1 MNAKRKKLVTIMAII
16 LAVLMVGSMATLT
29 VSLIISA
36 IQESTHDHDEETKKS
51 AEAPYS
57 FDLLAEEAPTFNTT
71 VPSHVLTP
79 EILHK
84 EQGSN
89 GRFTTELMEGY
100 CVITPTSKDPYF
112 FPMAELNMPARYAV
126 IGYRSSTA
134 ANTTIQFFMGST
146 GTAPKDDTTML
157 ETAVVADGEW
167 HAHAFDLQ
175 ELVDRGVYNGTK
187 STFFRFDPLEA
198 GYVLN
203 ENGEPYKEGDV
214 WVKNP
219 IPDGASID
227 IRFIAFFET
236 EEQYQ
241 GFDMEQYVAKLAY
254 EAEQKRLEEEAK
266 KKYDWAT
273 PTFTEMET
281 TEYDKADGTLKMETS
296 ADGSTMTI
304 SYDVNGETVSY
315 TVPNNYNYT
324 MGGYAATDDLDR
336 TLYTSTDVGG
346 YGTIG
351 EHYVGLFYFLWQG
364 EHGDSGIFDLQKIID
379 QVGVEAAGSTK
390 CGKYGGVGA
399 MHWFAEP
406 LYGYYYANDQWVHR
420 KHAEL
425 LTQANI
431 DFLYFDTT
439 NGYPYLHNAKSIM
452 KCLHELNEQ
461 GFDAPQVVFYTN
473 SQPESVIRQVYN
485 DIYKKGLYEDTWFKV
500 NGKPVIIGPM
510 EANIDDFFTM
520 KQNQWPT
527 EQSKIN
533 GWPWMDFQWP
543 SRLFRSAYDFDGA
556 AISVSIA
563 QHSGTVAFSD
573 SSLYNNHTNRGRSFW
588 AEKRSNN
595 AILQQRYDE
604 WKADPSLT
612 NQGLNFQAQ
621 FDRALSVDAMYILVT
636 GWNEWVAQRQDTKS
650 DRIWFVDTSSMEFSR
665 DSEMMR
671 GGYFDNYYIQLAYN
685 VQKAKGAAPIV
696 VQDARTPINVTGE
709 FDQWDAVSFTYHD
722 AVGDTADRDATGF
735 GRTHYENTT
744 GRNDIKAAKV
754 ASDSK
759 NVYFYV
765 ECAEPIPMYDNE
777 TSWMKLYVDADSNG
791 TTGWY
796 GYDFIVNYNVKDELT
811 TTVAKYN
818 GTDNAYSFE
827 VVGDVPFRVKGN
839 QMMIAVPQELLGMNG
854 YRELCFQF
862 KWADSDTV
870 YDEMEDFYCDGDAAP
885 LGRMNYVYQ
894 NYIPG
899 VTNVTYPEL
908 ETTAPETEAPTEP
921 ETQAPATE
929 APTDAPATEAPTEP
943 ETQPAE
949 KKGCGS
955 VISLVSVALIAL
967 VSSAVIIKRKEQ

>member
-1 MNAKRKKLVTIMAII
+1 MNAKRKKLVTILAII
-16 LAVLMVGSMATLT
+16 LAVLMVGSVATLT
-29 VSLIISA
+29 VSMVVAA
-36 IQESTHDHDEETKKS
+36 IQEATHDHDKDKKT
-51 AEAPYS
+51 ADLGGKYS
-57 FDLLAEEAPTFNTT
+57 FDFLSGDASEE
-71 VPSHVLTP
+71 
-79 EILHK
+79 ID
-84 EQGSN
+84 
-89 GRFTTELMEGY
+89 
-100 CVITPTSKDPYF
+100 TS
-112 FPMAELNMPARYAV
+112 
-126 IGYRSSTA
+126 
-134 ANTTIQFFMGST
+134 
-146 GTAPKDDTTML
+146 
-157 ETAVVADGEW
+157 
-167 HAHAFDLQ
+167 
-175 ELVDRGVYNGTK
+175 
-187 STFFRFDPLEA
+187 
-198 GYVLN
+198 
-203 ENGEPYKEGDV
+203 
-214 WVKNP
+214 
-219 IPDGASID
+219 
-227 IRFIAFFET
+227 
-236 EEQYQ
+236 
-241 GFDMEQYVAKLAY
+241 
-254 EAEQKRLEEEAK
+254 
-266 KKYDWAT
+266 
-273 PTFTEMET
+273 
-281 TEYDKADGTLKMETS
+281 EYDKAEGTLKMETS
-296 ADGSTMTI
+296 ADGKSVTI
-304 SYDVNGETVSY
+304 SYEVNGETVSY

-336 TLYTSTDVGG
+336 TLYTSTDAGA
-346 YGTIG
+346 YGSTG

-390 CGKYGGVGA
+390 CGKYGPVGA

-406 LYGYYYANDQWVHR
+406 LYGYYYANDAWVHR

-439 NGYPYLHNAKSIM
+439 NGYPYLHNAKSLM

-473 SQPESVIRQVYN
+473 SQAENVIRQVYN

-527 EQSKIN
+527 EQSKVN

-588 AEKRSNN
+588 SEKRANDK
-595 AILQQRYDE
+595 ILLQRYEE

-621 FDRALSVDAMYILVT
+621 FDRAIETDAMYILVT
-636 GWNEWVAQRQDTKS
+636 GWNEWVAQRQNTGN

-671 GGYFDNYYIQLAYN
+671 GGYFDSYYIQLAYN

-696 VQDARTPINVTGE
+696 VQDARNPIDVTGA
-709 FDQWDAVSFTYHD
+709 FDQWNAVSFTYHD
-722 AVGDTADRDATGF
+722 AVGDTVDRDAIGF
-735 GRTHYENTT
+735 GRTKYTNTS

-754 ASDSK
+754 TSDTK

-765 ECAEPIPMYDNE
+765 ECAEAITAADSSS
-777 TSWMKLYVDADSNG
+777 SWMKLYVDADSNG

-796 GYDFIVNYNVKDELT
+796 GYDFIINNEVKGDGT

-818 GTDNAYSFE
+818 GADGKYGFEPCGEVSFKL
-827 VVGDVPFRVKGN
+827 DGN
-839 QMMIAVPQELLGMNG
+839 KMMIAVPQEMLGMTG

-899 VTNVTYPEL
+899 VSNVVYPEL

-929 APTDAPATEAPTEP
+929 APTDAPATEAPTEA

-949 KKGCGS
+949 KEGCGS
-955 VISLVSVALIAL
+955 VISFAFVSVLAL